1 MSLRSNQRLVQPPG
15 SPHVSGTAGGP
26 VEPGKPGRP
35 GRLFATLLL
44 RPVRWKPQRFADR
57 NIRLLAIRSKGF
69 REQDEGTGNRDRHRL
84 LEQTV
89 PVPSR
94 AESSRLYRLHQSMHL
109 RPTASRAQNNLQRPH
124 HTAVGRT
131 VKSEGVDTW
140 IETIKRQ
147 REGLPYATNARGR

>member
-1 MSLRSNQRLVQPPG
+1 MRLRSNQRLVQTPG
-15 SPHVSGTAGGP
+15 SPHVFGTAGGP
-26 VEPGKPGRP
+26 AEPGKPGRP

-44 RPVRWKPQRFADR
+44 RPIRWKPQRFADR
-57 NIRLLAIRSKGF
+57 NIRLLASRSKGL
-69 REQDEGTGNRDRHRL
+69 RNRIRGQGTGTGTDCLSKRCQSL
-84 LEQTV
+84 QG
-89 PVPSR
+89 PKG
-94 AESSRLYRLHQSMHL
+94 SRLYRLHQSMHL
-109 RPTASRAQNNLQRPH
+109 RPTSSRAQNNLQRPH